1 MDNYPQELNPEETMK
16 LNYIDINGVAYPV
29 VFTMLTM
36 TNFEAI
42 INKGFFKAD
51 WNKTTERM
59 ALIIAAAL
67 AADENTKL
75 NIETLRGKDSFDDYK
90 QIVTAFNVVMTM
102 ANEFF
107 EIPAVE
113 KDKDPN
119 PTDGEQ
125 EQEDGAKN

>member
-1 MDNYPQELNPEETMK
+1 
-16 LNYIDINGVAYPV
+16 
-29 VFTMLTM
+29 
-36 TNFEAI
+36 
-42 INKGFFKAD
+42 
-51 WNKTTERM
+51 M

-113 KDKDPN
+113 QGKDPN

>member
-1 MDNYPQELNPEETMK
+1 MK
-16 LNYIDINGVAYPV
+16 LNYIDINGVVYPV
-29 VFTMLTM
+29 VFTMQTM
-36 TNFEAI
+36 TNFEEI
-42 INKGFFKAD
+42 INKGFFEAN
-51 WNKTTERM
+51 WNKTSERM

-75 NIETLRGKDSFDDYK
+75 NVETLRGKDSFDDYK

-102 ANEFF
+102 ANKFF
-107 EIPAVE
+107 KIPAVE
-113 KDKDPN
+113 QGKDPN

>member
-1 MDNYPQELNPEETMK
+1 MK

-29 VFTMLTM
+29 AFTMLAM
-36 TNFEAI
+36 TNFEEI
-42 INKGFFKAD
+42 TNKGFFEAN
-51 WNKTTERM
+51 WNKTSERM

-113 KDKDPN
+113 QEKGPK
-119 PTDGEQ
+119 PTDDEQ
-125 EQEDGAKN
+125 KQEGGAKN

>member
-1 MDNYPQELNPEETMK
+1 MNT
-16 LNYIDINGVAYPV
+16 NYIDINGVAYPV
-29 VFTMLTM
+29 VFTMLAM
-36 TNFEAI
+36 TNFEEI
-42 INKGFFKAD
+42 TNKGFFDANWK
-51 WNKTTERM
+51 KTSERM

-75 NIETLRGKDSFDDYK
+75 TIEELRGKDSFDDYK

-107 EIPAVE
+107 KIPAVE
-113 KDKDPN
+113 QDKDPKLV
-119 PTDGEQ
+119 DDEQ

>member
-1 MDNYPQELNPEETMK
+1 MK
-16 LNYIDINGVAYPV
+16 QNYIDINGVVYPV
-29 VFTMLTM
+29 VFTMQAM
-36 TNFEAI
+36 TNYEEI
-42 INKGFFKAD
+42 TNKGFFEAN
-51 WNKTTERM
+51 WNKTSERM

-119 PTDGEQ
+119 PKDDEQ

>member
-1 MDNYPQELNPEETMK
+1 MK

-36 TNFEAI
+36 TNFEEI
-42 INKGFFKAD
+42 INKGFFDANWK
-51 WNKTTERM
+51 KTSERM

-67 AADENTKL
+67 AADEDTKL

-107 EIPAVE
+107 KIPAVE

-119 PTDGEQ
+119 PKDGEQ